1 MENGFVQCFA
11 EVDGRSARIMD
22 YAPGQQLQPHIHD
35 IDEVRD
41 DCRRAAGV
49 TEGHGKPFQLSS
61 SLLLLSRLNSLWQRF
76 EIRGGSVLCTT
87 YPSPDDPASAE
98 VTPRCRHAV
107 TAVSL

>member
-41 DCRRAAGV
+41 DCPRVACV
-49 TEGHGKPFQLSS
+49 TEGHGKPFQLIAHSKIVGQKWLMIES
-61 SLLLLSRLNSLWQRF
+61 WNQ
-76 EIRGGSVLCTT
+76 I
-87 YPSPDDPASAE
+87 
-98 VTPRCRHAV
+98 
-107 TAVSL
+107 